1 MDEDIG
7 LEEFDSEA
15 DEDLV
20 EPAWW
25 APASLLT
32 TEAAAI
38 TAFTVALLGMVGGT
52 TIASVLVQS
61 VVGAPWEQDGW
72 VWYSV
77 LSAGMALVFAAGA
90 VLLARRVIRD
100 ADAPGW
106 SGHLARA
113 AVLVAA
119 AGIALSTLAILATA
133 VQGSPVA
140 YG

>member
-1 MDEDIG
+1 MDEDIE
-7 LEEFDSEA
+7 LDEFHFEA
-15 DEDLV
+15 DEDLI

-32 TEAAAI
+32 AEAAAI
-38 TAFTVALLGMVGGT
+38 TAFTVALLGMFGGT
-52 TIASVLVQS
+52 TISSVVVQS

-90 VLLARRVIRD
+90 VLFARRVIRD

-119 AGIALSTLAILATA
+119 AGTALSILAILATA
-133 VQGSPVA
+133 VQGFPGA
-140 YG
+140 